1 MGDKPQEIELGS
13 LPPHQLKML
22 HDQLEQE
29 VDLLST
35 SLQSLKVAQTQFV
48 SSKDSLKSIKPENV
62 GKEILVPLT
71 SSLYV
76 PGQLE
81 DGEKV
86 LVDIGTNYYVE
97 KNVSEANEFFKRKI
111 DFLKQQMEKLQP
123 AIQQKYQTK
132 QIILEV
138 LQSKIM
144 AQAKKQ
150 EQKS

>member
-1 MGDKPQEIELGS
+1 MGDKPQEIELSS

-22 HDQLEQE
+22 HDQLDQE
-29 VDLLST
+29 VELLTNSM
-35 SLQSLKVAQTQFV
+35 QSLKGAQTQFV
-48 SSKDSLKSIKPENV
+48 SSKDSLKSIRPDNV

-76 PGQLE
+76 PGQLA
-81 DGEKV
+81 DGNKV

-97 KNVSEANEFFKRKI
+97 KSVADADEFFKRKI
-111 DFLKQQMEKLQP
+111 DFLKQQMDKLQP
-123 AIQQKYQTK
+123 AVQQKYQTK

-144 AQAKKQ
+144 AQAKMQ